1 MSETRP
7 IRVLVAKPGLDG
19 HDRGAKVIA
28 RALRDAGME
37 VIYTGIRQTPEILNL
52 CATTSRLI
60 AWPRRSRSTLQNIV
74 ERLLNGDRRA
84 LARMVTLIENESPQ
98 ARHYL
103 AELHRCA
110 GRAHIIGVTGAPG
123 AGKSTLATHIVR
135 ELRRRDRKIG
145 VVAVDPTSPFS
156 GGAILGDRIRMMEL
170 AGDPNVFIRSMASRG
185 SLGGLSAST
194 RDVVRAMDAA
204 GYDPI
209 IIETVGT
216 GQAEVEVMRAA
227 QTVLV
232 VTAPGMGDEVQ
243 AIKAGILEIADIFV
257 VSKADKPGAD
267 QTVAELAMLLSLDPQ
282 RRLHDKSKP
291 YWRIPVLKTS
301 AIKDQGIT
309 QLVDA
314 MEKHREYLVES
325 GMLMHRAQRQ
335 VVSEVQALVLHAV
348 VNALKAHVGEDE
360 WQQMVEDIT
369 TRERDPYS
377 VAQELEERI
386 GLKSG

>member
-1 MSETRP
+1 
-7 IRVLVAKPGLDG
+7 
-19 HDRGAKVIA
+19 
-28 RALRDAGME
+28 
-37 VIYTGIRQTPEILNL
+37 
-52 CATTSRLI
+52 
-60 AWPRRSRSTLQNIV
+60 LQNLA
-74 ERLLNGDRRA
+74 ERLLSGDRRA

-98 ARHYL
+98 ARRYL
-103 AELHRCA
+103 AELHQHA
-110 GRAHIIGVTGAPG
+110 GNAHIIGVTGAPG
-123 AGKSTLATHIVR
+123 AGKSTLVTHIVR
-135 ELRRRDRKIG
+135 ELRRRDRKVG
-145 VVAVDPTSPFS
+145 VVAVDPTSPFT

-170 AGDPNVFIRSMASRG
+170 AGDPHVFIRSMASRG

-204 GYDPI
+204 GYNPI
-209 IIETVGT
+209 LIETVGT

-232 VTAPGMGDEVQ
+232 VSAPGMGDEVQ

-267 QTVAELAMLLSLDPQ
+267 QTVAELAMLLSLDPN

-314 MEKHREYLVES
+314 IERHREYLVES
-325 GMLMHRAQRQ
+325 GMLAHRAQRQ
-335 VVSEVQALVLHAV
+335 VRSEVEALVVHAV
-348 VNALKAHVGEDE
+348 MNALREELPEDE
-360 WQQMVEDIT
+360 WQKLLEDIT

-377 VAQELEERI
+377 VAGELQERI
-386 GLKSG
+386 GLRKS

>member
-1 MSETRP
+1 M
-7 IRVLVAKPGLDG
+7 
-19 HDRGAKVIA
+19 
-28 RALRDAGME
+28 
-37 VIYTGIRQTPEILNL
+37 
-52 CATTSRLI
+52 
-60 AWPRRSRSTLQNIV
+60 QNIV
-74 ERLLNGDRRA
+74 ERLLSGDRRA

-98 ARHYL
+98 AHLYL
-103 AELHRCA
+103 AELHQHA

-123 AGKSTLATHIVR
+123 AGKSTLVTRLVR
-135 ELRRRDRKIG
+135 ELRRRERRVG
-145 VVAVDPTSPFS
+145 VVAVDPTSPFT

-185 SLGGLSAST
+185 SLGGLSSST

-267 QTVAELAMLLSLDPQ
+267 QTVAELAMLLSLDPN
-282 RRLHDKSKP
+282 RRMHDKTKP

-314 MEKHREYLVES
+314 IQQHRQYLEES
-325 GMLMHRAQRQ
+325 GMLANRAQRQ
-335 VVSEVQALVLHAV
+335 VRSEVESLVLHAV
-348 VNALKAHVGEDE
+348 LNALRDELTEDE
-360 WQQMVEDIT
+360 WQMVLEDIT
-369 TRERDPYS
+369 TRQRNPYN
-377 VAQELEERI
+377 VANELQERI
-386 GLKSG
+386 GLKRP

>member
-1 MSETRP
+1 M
-7 IRVLVAKPGLDG
+7 
-19 HDRGAKVIA
+19 
-28 RALRDAGME
+28 
-37 VIYTGIRQTPEILNL
+37 
-52 CATTSRLI
+52 
-60 AWPRRSRSTLQNIV
+60 QNIV
-74 ERLLNGDRRA
+74 ERLLDGDRRA
-84 LARMVTLIENESPQ
+84 LARMVTLIENESPV
-98 ARHYL
+98 ARRYL
-103 AELHRCA
+103 AELHQYA

-123 AGKSTLATHIVR
+123 AGKTTLVTHIVR
-135 ELRRRDRKIG
+135 ELRRRERKVG
-145 VVAVDPTSPFS
+145 VVAVDPTSPFT

-232 VTAPGMGDEVQ
+232 VSAPGMGDEVQ

-314 MEKHREYLVES
+314 IEQHRAYLLES
-325 GMLMHRAQRQ
+325 GMLGHRSQRQ
-335 VVSEVQALVLHAV
+335 VESEVQALVLHAV
-348 VNALKAHVGEDE
+348 VNALKANVSGDE
-360 WQQMVEDIT
+360 WRQMVEDIT
-369 TRERDPYS
+369 KRERDPYS
-377 VAQELEERI
+377 VAKELEERI
-386 GLKSG
+386 GLK

>member
-1 MSETRP
+1 
-7 IRVLVAKPGLDG
+7 
-19 HDRGAKVIA
+19 
-28 RALRDAGME
+28 
-37 VIYTGIRQTPEILNL
+37 
-52 CATTSRLI
+52 
-60 AWPRRSRSTLQNIV
+60 LQNLA
-74 ERLLNGDRRA
+74 ERLLSGDRRA

-98 ARHYL
+98 ARRYL
-103 AELHRCA
+103 AELHQHA
-110 GRAHIIGVTGAPG
+110 GNAHIVGVTGAPG
-123 AGKSTLATHIVR
+123 AGKSTLVTRIVR
-135 ELRRRDRKIG
+135 ELRRRDRKVG
-145 VVAVDPTSPFS
+145 VVAVDPTSPFT

-204 GYDPI
+204 GFNPI

-232 VTAPGMGDEVQ
+232 VSAPGMGDEVQ

-267 QTVAELAMLLSLDPQ
+267 QTVAELAMLLSLDPN

-314 MEKHREYLVES
+314 IEKHREYLVES
-325 GMLMHRAQRQ
+325 GMLAHRAQRQ
-335 VVSEVQALVLHAV
+335 VRSEVEALVVHAV
-348 VNALKAHVGEDE
+348 MNALREELTEDE
-360 WQQMVEDIT
+360 WQKLLEDIT

-377 VAQELEERI
+377 VAGELQERI
-386 GLKSG
+386 GLRKS

>member
-1 MSETRP
+1 
-7 IRVLVAKPGLDG
+7 V
-19 HDRGAKVIA
+19 
-28 RALRDAGME
+28 
-37 VIYTGIRQTPEILNL
+37 QNL
-52 CATTSRLI
+52 A
-60 AWPRRSRSTLQNIV
+60 

-98 ARHYL
+98 ARRYL
-103 AELHRCA
+103 AELHRHA
-110 GRAHIIGVTGAPG
+110 GKAHIIGVTGAPG
-123 AGKSTLATHIVR
+123 AGKSTLVTHLVR
-135 ELRRRDRKIG
+135 ELRRRERKVG
-145 VVAVDPTSPFS
+145 VVAVDPSSPFT

-185 SLGGLSAST
+185 SVGGLSAST

-232 VTAPGMGDEVQ
+232 VIAPGMGDEVQ

-257 VSKADKPGAD
+257 VSKADRPGAE

-291 YWRIPVLKTS
+291 YWRIPIVKTS
-301 AIKDQGIT
+301 ALKDQGIS

-314 MEKHREYLVES
+314 IEQHRAYLDES
-325 GMLMHRAQRQ
+325 GMLTQRSHRQ
-335 VVSEVQALVLHAV
+335 VSSEVEALVISSVLNTLRNAV
-348 VNALKAHVGEDE
+348 SKEE
-360 WQQMVEDIT
+360 WQRLLEDIT
-369 TRERDPYS
+369 SRQRDPYS
-377 VAQELEERI
+377 VASELQEKI
-386 GLKSG
+386 GLSEK

>member
-1 MSETRP
+1 M
-7 IRVLVAKPGLDG
+7 
-19 HDRGAKVIA
+19 
-28 RALRDAGME
+28 
-37 VIYTGIRQTPEILNL
+37 
-52 CATTSRLI
+52 
-60 AWPRRSRSTLQNIV
+60 QNIT
-74 ERLLNGDRRA
+74 ERLLSGDRRA

-98 ARHYL
+98 ARRYL
-103 AELHRCA
+103 AELHQSA

-123 AGKSTLATHIVR
+123 AGKSTLVTHLVR
-135 ELRRRDRKIG
+135 EVRRRDRKIG
-145 VVAVDPTSPFS
+145 VVAVDPSSPFS

-204 GYDPI
+204 GYNPI
-209 IIETVGT
+209 IIETIGA

-227 QTVLV
+227 HTVLV
-232 VTAPGMGDEVQ
+232 VSAPGMGDEVQ

-267 QTVAELAMLLSLDPQ
+267 QTVAELAMLLSLDPL
-282 RRLHDKSKP
+282 RRHHDKSKP

-309 QLVDA
+309 HLVDTI
-314 MEKHREYLVES
+314 EQHYQYLVES
-325 GMLMHRAQRQ
+325 SMLANRMQRQ
-335 VVSEVQALVLHAV
+335 VRSEVESLVLHAV
-348 VNALKAHVGEDE
+348 ILALKARVTEAE
-360 WQQMVEDIT
+360 WQQLMEDIT

-377 VAQELEERI
+377 VAIELQKRI
-386 GLKSG
+386 GLNNV

>member
-1 MSETRP
+1 
-7 IRVLVAKPGLDG
+7 L
-19 HDRGAKVIA
+19 HQH
-28 RALRDAGME
+28 AG
-37 VIYTGIRQTPEILNL
+37 N
-52 CATTSRLI
+52 
-60 AWPRRSRSTLQNIV
+60 
-74 ERLLNGDRRA
+74 
-84 LARMVTLIENESPQ
+84 
-98 ARHYL
+98 
-103 AELHRCA
+103 
-110 GRAHIIGVTGAPG
+110 AHIVGVTGAPG
-123 AGKSTLATHIVR
+123 AGKSTLVTHIVR
-135 ELRRRDRKIG
+135 ELRRRDRKVG
-145 VVAVDPTSPFS
+145 VIAVDPTSPFT

-204 GYDPI
+204 GYNPI

-232 VTAPGMGDEVQ
+232 VSAPGMGDEVQ

-267 QTVAELAMLLSLDPQ
+267 QTVAELAMLLSLDPN

-314 MEKHREYLVES
+314 IEQHREYLVES
-325 GMLMHRAQRQ
+325 GMLAHRAQRQ
-335 VVSEVQALVLHAV
+335 VRSEVEALVVHAV
-348 VNALKAHVGEDE
+348 MNALREELTEDE
-360 WQQMVEDIT
+360 WQKLLEDIT

-377 VAQELEERI
+377 VAGELQERI
-386 GLKSG
+386 GLRKS

>member
-1 MSETRP
+1 
-7 IRVLVAKPGLDG
+7 
-19 HDRGAKVIA
+19 
-28 RALRDAGME
+28 
-37 VIYTGIRQTPEILNL
+37 
-52 CATTSRLI
+52 
-60 AWPRRSRSTLQNIV
+60 
-74 ERLLNGDRRA
+74 
-84 LARMVTLIENESPQ
+84 MVTLIESEAPSS
-98 ARHYL
+98 RGYL
-103 AELHRCA
+103 AELHQHA
-110 GRAHIIGVTGAPG
+110 GNAHIVGVTGAPG
-123 AGKSTLATHIVR
+123 AGKSTLVTRMVR
-135 ELRRRDRKIG
+135 ELRKKDARVG
-145 VVAVDPTSPFS
+145 VVAIDPSSPFS

-209 IIETVGT
+209 IIDTVGT

-232 VTAPGMGDEVQ
+232 VSAPGMGDEVQ

-267 QTVAELAMLLSLDPQ
+267 QTVAELAMLLSLDPT
-282 RRLHDKSKP
+282 RRKHDKALP

-325 GMLMHRAQRQ
+325 GMLAHRAQRQ

-348 VNALKAHVGEDE
+348 VNALKANVGEQE

-386 GLKSG
+386 G

>member
-1 MSETRP
+1 M
-7 IRVLVAKPGLDG
+7 
-19 HDRGAKVIA
+19 
-28 RALRDAGME
+28 
-37 VIYTGIRQTPEILNL
+37 QNL
-52 CATTSRLI
+52 A
-60 AWPRRSRSTLQNIV
+60 
-74 ERLLNGDRRA
+74 ERLLSGDRRA

-98 ARHYL
+98 ARRYL
-103 AELHRCA
+103 AELHQHA
-110 GRAHIIGVTGAPG
+110 GNAHIVGVTGAPG
-123 AGKSTLATHIVR
+123 AGKSTLVTHIVR
-135 ELRRRDRKIG
+135 ELRRRDRKVG
-145 VVAVDPTSPFS
+145 VIAVDPTSPFT

-204 GYDPI
+204 GYNPI

-232 VTAPGMGDEVQ
+232 VSAPGMGDEVQ

-267 QTVAELAMLLSLDPQ
+267 QTVAELAMLLSLDPN

-314 MEKHREYLVES
+314 IEQHREYLVES
-325 GMLMHRAQRQ
+325 GMLAHRAQRQ
-335 VVSEVQALVLHAV
+335 VRSEVEALVVHAV
-348 VNALKAHVGEDE
+348 MNALREELPEDE
-360 WQQMVEDIT
+360 WQKLLEDIT

-377 VAQELEERI
+377 VASELQERI
-386 GLKSG
+386 GLRKS

>member
-1 MSETRP
+1 
-7 IRVLVAKPGLDG
+7 
-19 HDRGAKVIA
+19 
-28 RALRDAGME
+28 
-37 VIYTGIRQTPEILNL
+37 
-52 CATTSRLI
+52 
-60 AWPRRSRSTLQNIV
+60 LQNLV
-74 ERLLNGDRRA
+74 ERLLDGDRRA
-84 LARMVTLIENESPQ
+84 LARMVTLIENDMPV
-98 ARHYL
+98 ARRYL
-103 AELHRCA
+103 AELHMRA
-110 GRAHIIGVTGAPG
+110 GNAQIVGVTGAPG
-123 AGKSTLATHIVR
+123 AGKSTLVTHIVR
-135 ELRRRDRKIG
+135 ELRRRERKVG
-145 VVAVDPTSPFS
+145 VVAVDPSSPFS

-185 SLGGLSAST
+185 SVGGLAAST

-204 GYDPI
+204 GYDPV

-232 VTAPGMGDEVQ
+232 ITAPGMGDEVQ

-267 QTVAELAMLLSLDPQ
+267 QTVAELAMLLSLDPT
-282 RRLHDKSKP
+282 RRQHDKTKP

-314 MEKHREYLVES
+314 MQQHHAYLVES
-325 GMLMHRAQRQ
+325 GMLSQRAQRQ
-335 VVSEVQALVLHAV
+335 VRSEVQALLAHALM
-348 VNALKAHVGEDE
+348 NALRQAVTEEE
-360 WQQMVEDIT
+360 WRKLVEDIT

-377 VAQELEERI
+377 VANELQERI
-386 GLKSG
+386 GLKM